1 MNTSKDPYYVPDHNQ
16 YRLRMP
22 HRELEKRS
30 PLELQKIHQASKLYK
45 PFISATHR
53 TFEAQEVMKQKEA
66 IMDEGA
72 HHNNRTQRNRK
83 LDLVEAERD
92 SLYMFGGI
100 NEHSMNSISYQ
111 NVEGDDEEPDG
122 YDFAS
127 ADGIKIFDN

>member
-1 MNTSKDPYYVPDHNQ
+1 MPDPSSF
-16 YRLRMP
+16 RKRMP

-53 TFEAQEVMKQKEA
+53 TLEAQAVMKQKEA
-66 IMDEGA
+66 VVDDYQ
-72 HHNNRTQRNRK
+72 HNNTQRNRK
-83 LDLVEAERD
+83 FEPEAERD

-111 NVEGDDEEPDG
+111 NFDDEDS
-122 YDFAS
+122 AS
-127 ADGIKIFDN
+127 ADEIKIYDGKDHQ